1 MGDNDMEE
9 QDAFRVPRDEEG
21 GFPENPK
28 RRVRRVE
35 KFHKNV
41 SRWMLP
47 EELRETY
54 LERAN
59 CCPPPIF
66 IILVSL
72 AEVRIRSNVWCKTST
87 FAPVEFY
94 LFGYL
99 ILVLLSPQFLYFKP
113 LNSSNHK
120 LKTSLK

>member
-1 MGDNDMEE
+1 MGDNDIEE
-9 QDAFRVPRDEEG
+9 QDAFRVPSDEEG
-21 GFPENPK
+21 DNRANPK
-28 RRVRRVE
+28 RRGRRVE
-35 KFHKNV
+35 KFQKNV

-72 AEVRIRSNVWCKTST
+72 AEVR
-87 FAPVEFY
+87 
-94 LFGYL
+94 
-99 ILVLLSPQFLYFKP
+99 
-113 LNSSNHK
+113 
-120 LKTSLK
+120 